1 MTRCGDVFGEDGA
14 GLGGIT
20 VVGVVVKRVEVGPL
34 AAVEETDV
42 GEVAV
47 SREEVLEFV
56 RSGQAPRLSALDTCW
71 IPSTVTGLDPV
82 EGSPVRNGC
91 ELTAY

>member
-56 RSGQAPRLSALDTCW
+56 HSGHSSAIIVCTGYLLDSVDCDWSRSRGGVSCAER
-71 IPSTVTGLDPV
+71 V
-82 EGSPVRNGC
+82 
-91 ELTAY
+91 